1 MVMKCLFIFL
11 SIMFVWAV
19 LIEPYVLTVNYGQ
32 VKDKELAGLRIVFV
46 SDLHYKPY
54 EKFRLLRDVKKIQA
68 QNPDIVLFGGD
79 FVNGHNRFS
88 SLNPSVIAGELGKIR
103 SKYGSFAV
111 LGNHDCWHDAY
122 GIEKLLSKNNI
133 TVLKNSNKKI
143 RNQFYIAGVEDLQ
156 TQNPDVNKALSGVDG
171 SVILLTHNPD
181 IFEDFVPEYV
191 NLTLAGHVHG
201 GQVKLPKKGAILV
214 PSKFGTKYSEGFFND
229 MGRKMFVT
237 KGIGTS
243 VLPIRFL
250 CPPEIAVIEF
260 VD

>member
-1 MVMKCLFIFL
+1 MVIKYFLIFL
-11 SIMFVWAV
+11 LILLVWVV
-19 LIEPYVLTVNYGQ
+19 LIEPYILTVNYGQ

-54 EKFRLLRDVKKIQA
+54 EKFRLLRDVKKIQS

-79 FVNGHNRFS
+79 FVNGHKKSS
-88 SLNPSVIAGELGKIR
+88 SLDPSIIAEELGKIR

-122 GIEKLLSKNNI
+122 GISNLLTKNNI

-143 RNQFYIAGVEDLQ
+143 RNKFYIAGVEDLQ
-156 TQNPDVNKALSGVDG
+156 TQNPDVVRALAGIDG
-171 SVILLTHNPD
+171 PVILLTHTPD
-181 IFEDFVPEYV
+181 IFEDFVPELV

-201 GQVKLPKKGAILV
+201 GQAKLPLKGAIV
-214 PSKFGTKYSEGFFND
+214 APSKYGTKYSEGFFND

-237 KGIGTS
+237 RGIGTS
-243 VLPIRFL
+243 ILPIRFL